1 MSYFRKCIFIIF
13 NVLIFWQSGNT
24 QVKETI
30 LTYQEYVLNIYQF
43 HPIAQKAALRSDWA
57 KAQLLESK
65 GALDPKITSNWNEKN
80 FDKKLYYQQ
89 FSSKLRIPT
98 MMGVDIV
105 GGYENTDGQYL
116 NPENKTDN
124 WGLWNLGVEI
134 DILQGLLRNQRRTA
148 IEQAKIFQE
157 LARNEQQILLNDL
170 MYNASKAYLIWQ
182 QYESFNLELIKN
194 IEIADTYFQNTK
206 QAFNNGEKTGL
217 DTLEAHILYK
227 DALFTKQKNELN
239 INKARQLVQNFLW
252 FEGQPVTLLPDTK
265 PENYTNTL
273 FNKST
278 IFEDNI
284 ANNPKIQASLNK
296 ISALEVDLKL
306 KREKLKPKLKVKYN
320 PLLQTSSNSLLP
332 NYSVNNFKW
341 QIDFS
346 MPLFL
351 RKERGAIQKGKI
363 KIQEIELDL
372 KNKRNELLNK
382 VQNSWNQQLL
392 LDEQIAL
399 LSENVANYKR
409 LLEGENEKF
418 KFGESSV
425 FLLNKRQEKYVL
437 GKLKLIETYIKQQME
452 YLNYLYYSNQLLD

>member
-1 MSYFRKCIFIIF
+1 MPYFRKCIFIIF

-89 FSSKLRIPT
+89 FSSKLKIPT
-98 MMGVDIV
+98 MIGVDIV

-134 DILQGLLRNQRRTA
+134 DVLQGLLRNQRRTA

-227 DALFTKQKNELN
+227 DALFTKQKNELH

-265 PENYTNTL
+265 PENYINTL

-278 IFEDNI
+278 IFDNNI

-382 VQNSWNQQLL
+382 IQNSWNQQLL

-399 LSENVANYKR
+399 LSENVSNYKR

-418 KFGESSV
+418 KYGESSV

-437 GKLKLIETYIKQQME
+437 GQLKLIETYIKQQME